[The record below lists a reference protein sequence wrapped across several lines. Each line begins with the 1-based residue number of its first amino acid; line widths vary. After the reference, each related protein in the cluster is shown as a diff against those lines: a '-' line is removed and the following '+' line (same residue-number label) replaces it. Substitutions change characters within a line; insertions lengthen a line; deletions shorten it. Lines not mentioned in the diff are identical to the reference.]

1 MRAFYLTLAIP
12 LTLTSCIPEG
22 SGPQSATPQSQSAP
36 APAATPPPSLTE
48 DRLKDQGE
56 RISRLETELHEMRL
70 LFTNQLKR
78 IEEVANRPAAAPAQ
92 AYLPQ
97 QQPQQVV
104 IMPNNPVVTHRWDEQ
119 GGQYPATA
127 STHPRAYRVQS
138 GDTLSEIAEAHG
150 ISLGALLT
158 ANPGTDPLRLP
169 IGKQLTI
176 PSASQAANY
185 MAELNTRARTYTVQS
200 GDTLSEIAERYG
212 VGLSQLLGSNPGID
226 PSRLRIGKKLNIP
239 SVRSQSQ
246 PQQGYAS
253 PPMRSLQQRQQEPQS
268 TPQSSLT
275 PQYKST
281 PAKEE
286 PTQRILIRVP
296 NTTTF
301 GEVAAKVGTDVETLN
316 RINKC
321 ALSANS
327 RILANGTIYVPAPE
341 N

>member
-12 LTLTSCIPEG
+12 LTLASCIPEG
-22 SGPQSATPQSQSAP
+22 SGPQSAASQSQSAP
-36 APAATPPPSLTE
+36 TASPPPTLTE

-78 IEEVANRPAAAPAQ
+78 IEEVANRPVSSPAPMYQ
-92 AYLPQ
+92 P

-119 GGQYPATA
+119 AGQYPATA
-127 STHPRAYRVQS
+127 SNQPRGYRVQS
-138 GDTLSEIAEAHG
+138 GDTLSEIAEAYG

-158 ANPGTDPLRLP
+158 ANPGTDPLRLQ

-185 MAELNTRARTYTVQS
+185 MADLSSRGRGYTVQS
-200 GDTLSEIAERYG
+200 GDTLSQIAERHG
-212 VGLSQLLGSNPGID
+212 VRLSDLMANNPGLD
-226 PSRLRIGKKLNIP
+226 PDRLQIGKTLNIP
-239 SVRSQSQ
+239 AARSYSS

-253 PPMRSLQQRQQEPQS
+253 PPMRSLQQRQEEPQAV
-268 TPQSSLT
+268 PQSRIE
-275 PQYKST
+275 PQYKSA
-281 PAKEE
+281 PARSE

-301 GEVAAKVGTDVETLN
+301 GEVAEKVGTDVDTLN
-316 RINKC
+316 RINNC
-321 ALSANS
+321 ALSAKS